1 MKLSILLSQ
10 NSQLNMFF
18 PFRLNSPKRK
28 RKYYTESERKVK
40 VLFSRGGRKHSRK
53 KIKPGMALQSLTRRK
68 SEGKS

>member
-1 MKLSILLSQ
+1 MKLSMLLSQ

-40 VLFSRGGRKHSRK
+40 ALF
-53 KIKPGMALQSLTRRK
+53 
-68 SEGKS
+68 